1 MGGLR
6 WHSAERQWR
15 PAQLFCGRGAGAWAG
30 VDRSCVLVSSA
41 PRAVVGVRA
50 VFSLLVWFGARRLRL
65 RSWLGAPWSWYVAG
79 PVDGFGGLGYRVPGR
94 VRCFGWRGTGWR
106 AGGWPVR
113 LLLPAAMVRLWGMM
127 QRARRRE
134 ASAACCLR

>member
-65 RSWLGAPWSWYVAG
+65 RSWLGVPWLWYVTG
-79 PVDGFGGLGYRVPGR
+79 PVAGSVGLD
-94 VRCFGWRGTGWR
+94 TGHR
-106 AGGWPVR
+106 AGCAVSAGGAPGGVR
-113 LLLPAAMVRLWGMM
+113 AAGLFACCCRRLWFGCG
-127 QRARRRE
+127 A
-134 ASAACCLR
+134 